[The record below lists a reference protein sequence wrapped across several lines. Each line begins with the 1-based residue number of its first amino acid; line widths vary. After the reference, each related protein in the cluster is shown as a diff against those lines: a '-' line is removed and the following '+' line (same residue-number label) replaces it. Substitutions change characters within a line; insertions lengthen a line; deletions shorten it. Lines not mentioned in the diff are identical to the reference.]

1 MKSPRRNEKLRDL
14 CVSFVKLT
22 LVILNNVLLIALVW
36 IDHKRIYLKSKLYTT
51 SNLPVKLIIDQLLP
65 SSNQIIKFG
74 GLMPFFM
81 MWLLTNKTPE
91 ISICHLDNQKLPQFP
106 LHIAPKNIFIISPVI
121 YCFSGKMMRN
131 RDLV

>member
-22 LVILNNVLLIALVW
+22 LVILNNILLIALVW
-36 IDHKRIYLKSKLYTT
+36 IDHERIYLKSKLYTT
-51 SNLPVKLIIDQLLP
+51 SNLPVKLMIDQLLL

-91 ISICHLDNQKLPQFP
+91 ISICQKLPQFP
-106 LHIAPKNIFIISPVI
+106 LHIAPKNIFKISPVI